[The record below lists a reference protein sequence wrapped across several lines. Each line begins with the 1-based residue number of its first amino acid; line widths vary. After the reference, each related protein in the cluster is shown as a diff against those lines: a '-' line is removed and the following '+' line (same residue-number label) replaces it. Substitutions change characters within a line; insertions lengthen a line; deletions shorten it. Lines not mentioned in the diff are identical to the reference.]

1 VATCLTMVSQLP
13 PPADPGRSV
22 LRVLNLTMKSTSAM
36 SRLLLPLLVLGLIVF
51 GGCNSETDSTTATKS
66 VATSNETP
74 SESLD
79 FDALL
84 TAVDNAI
91 GKRFQ
96 AMQMD
101 AMNSASYQYDGP
113 IKTVVDIVDPI
124 AKKAGFTPDSEL
136 PTLGMGEVEK
146 EMQAKMGINMNSVDQ
161 KMYTHPSGDTLMIAR
176 MDMSNDDIDMKML
189 TVQLMNPKKMS
200 EFGAKSQ
207 KP

>member
-1 VATCLTMVSQLP
+1 M
-13 PPADPGRSV
+13 
-22 LRVLNLTMKSTSAM
+22 LNLSIESTSTM
-36 SRLLLPLLVLGLIVF
+36 IRPIRYLLLLSIIF
-51 GGCNSETDSTTATKS
+51 AGGCTSETNSTTAGNPSAASKES
-66 VATSNETP
+66 P

-84 TAVDNAI
+84 IAVDNAI

-124 AKKAGFTPDSEL
+124 AKKAGFTPTEERPSDS
-136 PTLGMGEVEK
+136 MGEAEK
-146 EMQAKMGINMNSVDQ
+146 EMQAKMGINMNSIDR
-161 KMYTHPSGDTLMIAR
+161 KMYTHPNGDTLMIAR

-189 TVQLMNPKKMS
+189 TVQRMNPKKMADLS
-200 EFGAKSQ
+200 AENQ
-207 KP
+207 NP

>member
-1 VATCLTMVSQLP
+1 MTM
-13 PPADPGRSV
+13 
-22 LRVLNLTMKSTSAM
+22 LRPISC
-36 SRLLLPLLVLGLIVF
+36 LLLLSVIVAS
-51 GGCNSETDSTTATKS
+51 GCRSETGSTTQETTAE
-66 VATSNETP
+66 TSGKAS

-79 FDALL
+79 FDTLL

-91 GKRFQ
+91 GERFQ

-124 AKKAGFTPDSEL
+124 AKKAGFTPNDDQ
-136 PTLGMGEVEK
+136 PTMDMGEAEK
-146 EMQAKMGINMNSVDQ
+146 EMQAKMGFNMSSVDP
-161 KMYTHPSGDTLMIAR
+161 KMYNHPNGDTLMIAR
-176 MDMSNDDIDMKML
+176 MDMSNDDIDMKLL

-200 EFGAKSQ
+200 EFGAKAQ

>member
-1 VATCLTMVSQLP
+1 MEPMLI
-13 PPADPGRSV
+13 
-22 LRVLNLTMKSTSAM
+22 M
-36 SRLLLPLLVLGLIVF
+36 SRLLLCLLLLTVIVA
-51 GGCNSETDSTTATKS
+51 GGCRSETDSVTSANTTATS
-66 VATSNETP
+66 SEAP

-84 TAVDNAI
+84 TAIDDAI

-113 IKTVVDIVDPI
+113 IKTVVDIIEPI
-124 AKKAGFTPDSEL
+124 AKTAGFTPGGDT
-136 PTLGMGEVEK
+136 PTNGMGEAEK
-146 EMQAKMGINMNSVDQ
+146 EMQAKMGFNMTAVDQ
-161 KMYTHPSGDTLMIAR
+161 KMYTHPNGDTLMIAR

-200 EFGAKSQ
+200 ELGANAL